1 VISVEM
7 EDGEL
12 LFFLQESCGG
22 ITGKQVRSKAR
33 YPGTGKRFYG
43 IDTYRSCSNL
53 VHTDEAR
60 MTSRSVEQKQ
70 STHVRVF

>member
-1 VISVEM
+1 M
-7 EDGEL
+7 
-12 LFFLQESCGG
+12 ESCCSFY
-22 ITGKQVRSKAR
+22 KKVVVVLPLSKYVQKRS
-33 YPGTGKRFYG
+33 KRFYG